1 MLLGTGSSDV
11 HQTMYTNVSKAHDS
25 WHERVWSGHLRH
37 HALVSLPMEIATDIT
52 ACSAPW
58 YRVGPSHPLND
69 TMHRHAAAGHARCSQ
84 RLASAAS
91 GGSVHRC
98 SAESVLPLHSRVLA
112 GLCWC
117 RACGLGTRPTQ
128 LHLCTAVL
136 QPVVSTSTYVGH
148 RARGVEPCSYFVV
161 HACFE
166 AQACGC
172 DHEDPERAQ
181 DSVYTA
187 RGKCAAHG
195 RAGGRHAWPPTHAG
209 RAGSHHS
216 TLI

>member
-1 MLLGTGSSDV
+1 MHHGTV
-11 HQTMYTNVSKAHDS
+11 
-25 WHERVWSGHLRH
+25 
-37 HALVSLPMEIATDIT
+37 
-52 ACSAPW
+52 SAPVTRSMIQCTDTQQQGMRGAHRGW
-58 YRVGPSHPLND
+58 HPLP
-69 TMHRHAAAGHARCSQ
+69 
-84 RLASAAS
+84 AS
-91 GGSVHRC
+91 SVHRC
-98 SAESVLPLHSRVLA
+98 SAESVLPLHSRSLA

-161 HACFE
+161 HACFK